1 MKEPQTNADGPSRDL
16 LRPCFARLL
25 ALLVGQPD
33 AFGTGAS
40 PLGQDKTAQ
49 RRCTRREAVGLG
61 EGEARTAKQPQGPA
75 RSAVCG
81 SLWLKM
87 QRGFNRIKK
96 GAEA

>member
-49 RRCTRREAVGLG
+49 A
-61 EGEARTAKQPQGPA
+61 
-75 RSAVCG
+75 
-81 SLWLKM
+81 
-87 QRGFNRIKK
+87 
-96 GAEA
+96 